1 MNKFA
6 RKSSD
11 RMTAVLDRARDYA
24 APTPAATPGLIPVA
38 HIDANPDQPRR
49 HFDEVA
55 LQDLAR
61 SVAAQGVLQP
71 ILVRPVGTRFQIV
84 FGERRFR
91 AAQLAGLTSIP
102 AMVKAVADA
111 DLPVVAALENLQ
123 RHDLNRFEEVRAKV
137 HLVAELFSIT
147 PPEVPTYLKRLRAQ
161 PDEHAADVLALEQ
174 LFGQLGGEQWRS
186 FVVNGLPVLNLPD
199 GIRRAVEDG
208 TLAYSKA
215 LLIARAP
222 AAHQDALVGNTL
234 THGWTQTELQRQI
247 RALLSPTPAATVSP
261 DTLAALKRQLTPRR
275 LADLTPDRRSE
286 AERLMRALQDLL
298 NSSHTRG
305 VDASDS

>member
-24 APTPAATPGLIPVA
+24 APSSSAAPGLIPVSN
-38 HIDANPDQPRR
+38 IDANPEQPRR
-49 HFDEVA
+49 HFDEAA

-61 SVAAQGVLQP
+61 SIEVQGVLQP
-71 ILVRPVGTRFQIV
+71 ILVRPMGARYQIV

-91 AAQLAGLTSIP
+91 AAQLAGLTTIP
-102 AMVKAVADA
+102 AMVKAVTDA

-137 HLVAELFSIT
+137 QLIAELFGVT
-147 PPEVPTYLKRLRAQ
+147 AQDVPTYLKRLRAQ

-186 FVVNGLPVLNLPD
+186 FVVNGLPVLNLPE

-215 LLIARAP
+215 LLIARVP
-222 AAHQDALVGNTL
+222 AAHQEALVRDTL
-234 THGWTQTELQRQI
+234 AHGWTQTELQRQI
-247 RALLSPTPAATVSP
+247 RALLSPTLAAASP
-261 DTLAALKRQLTPRR
+261 DTLATLKRQLTPRR
-275 LADLTPDRRSE
+275 LAGLTSERRAE

-298 NSSHTRG
+298 G
-305 VDASDS
+305 